1 MTILLFWI
9 AVAILFFVVEIF
21 TLTFG
26 FIFITL
32 GALLIIFLLSMG
44 MLADA
49 DIMQQMLIML
59 VFAVVS
65 FLFFYRSF
73 KKSKENTATGFHEDM
88 TATVVDGDLEKG
100 VEGRVKWSGTIFN
113 AVIADD
119 ANIDAASVGS
129 KVVIRNFKGNVAIIG
144 GIIK

>member
-88 TATVVDGDLEKG
+88 TATVVENDLEKG
-100 VEGRVKWSGTIFN
+100 IEGRVKWSGTIFN
-113 AVIADD
+113 ATIDEN
-119 ANIDAASVGS
+119 ANIDMAPIGS
-129 KVVIRNFKGNVAIIG
+129 KVMIKAFKGNVAIIN